1 MAIISFPL
9 ICKADGLKDLQ
20 SQFTMPWAAKVTVLR
35 KE

>member
-9 ICKADGLKDLQ
+9 IRKAEGLKDLQ
-20 SQFTMPWAAKVTVLR
+20 SKFTMPWAAKEMVLR